1 MCRSVKITQL
11 PGAALRRR
19 AVQQGESL
27 QPSSYFQLQWAEET
41 SGRVGPARGRQ
52 DQPPAPFN
60 PPAPHTHTHIQ
71 RKKSG
76 SSALELKDKMISVVV
91 TKQHTV
97 YTLKSQHGNKA
108 VNDS

>member
-1 MCRSVKITQL
+1 MYRSVKITKL
-11 PGAALRRR
+11 PGAVLRRR

-41 SGRVGPARGRQ
+41 SGRVRPARGRQ

-60 PPAPHTHTHIQ
+60 PLGPRTHTAFTHLQ
-71 RKKSG
+71 KKKKRG

-91 TKQHTV
+91 T
-97 YTLKSQHGNKA
+97 NA
-108 VNDS
+108 ADSLHPQESIRQ